1 MNTDTAASNIAVY
14 SGRPVSEEGR
24 LPREIQVYDF
34 WISSPSLTRG
44 LTTHR
49 PIPLKPAGILTRRF
63 R

>member
-34 WISSPSLTRG
+34 LDTRG